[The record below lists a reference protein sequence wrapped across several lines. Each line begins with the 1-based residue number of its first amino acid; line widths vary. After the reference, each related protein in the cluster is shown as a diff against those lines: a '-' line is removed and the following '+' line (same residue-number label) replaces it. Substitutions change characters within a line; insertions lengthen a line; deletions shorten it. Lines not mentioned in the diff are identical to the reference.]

1 MNLPPFIANN
11 LLLKIVSVVMASLF
25 WLYVMAGKDAE
36 LRVQVPVV
44 LVNLGNNLTIVDK
57 PPVSLDVELHGSRLA
72 LLALRKESLRLVLDM
87 DGVKEGSVS
96 FSNLDKALIA
106 DSRVRVTRISP
117 AHIELTLAKVAD

>member
-1 MNLPPFIANN
+1 MTLPPFIANN

-36 LRVQVPVV
+36 LRVRVPVI
-44 LVNLGNNLTIVDK
+44 LVNLDNSLTIVDK

-72 LLALRKESLRLVLDM
+72 LLTLKKDLRLVLDM
-87 DGVKEGSVS
+87 EGVKEGSVS
-96 FSNLDKALIA
+96 FSNLDKVLIA

-117 AHIELTLAKVAD
+117 AHIELTLARVAN